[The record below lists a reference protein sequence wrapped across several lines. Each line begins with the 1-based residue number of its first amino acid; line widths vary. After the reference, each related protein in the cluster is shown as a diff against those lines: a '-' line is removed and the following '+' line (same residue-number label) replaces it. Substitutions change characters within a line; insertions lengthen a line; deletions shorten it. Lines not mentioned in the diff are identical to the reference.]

1 MMLGE
6 SSEMPKSKLTVVPI
20 EREEREFLTNAKRA
34 NRASRAHFLNSV
46 LHGF

>member
-20 EREEREFLTNAKRA
+20 EREERVPHERE
-34 NRASRAHFLNSV
+34 ASEQSLPWAL
-46 LHGF
+46 LK